1 MIMNNFPAKNK
12 VLNSV
17 KAEEG
22 AFRLLEKI
30 DSGELSMDLLPN
42 KFSRFTGTL
51 EENDYISYFFFLKS
65 SNGKKILNMLE
76 EEDGKDNIQL

>member
-30 DSGELSMDLLPN
+30 DSGELSMDLPD
-42 KFSRFTGTL
+42 R
-51 EENDYISYFFFLKS
+51 KS
-65 SNGKKILNMLE
+65 VV
-76 EEDGKDNIQL
+76 